1 MSELLIDVGNSR
13 TKWILAVGGQVR
25 GAARA
30 VGHDNPAGLFEE
42 WVGLRSPPHRI
53 RGVRVGGGEAV
64 AAIERWV
71 ADHWGITP
79 RWIDTPALGGGI
91 RVAYDNP
98 AQLGADRWLGMV
110 GARAANYLPVCI
122 VDCGSAIT
130 LDVVDSQGRHQG
142 GLILPGL
149 AAQQAGLGSIAPGLP
164 NVELATKTP
173 LLTRNTRDA
182 LASGHLHGTAMA
194 LQGLVRR
201 CMAES
206 AERLTPLLTGGDATL
221 LARYLDMEVRL
232 RPDLVLEGL
241 AAVDA
246 PTG

>member
-13 TKWILAVGGQVR
+13 TKWILAEGGHVR

-30 VGHDNPAGLFEE
+30 VGHDNLTGLFDE
-42 WVGLRSPPHRI
+42 WLGLRAPPQRV
-53 RGVRVGGGEAV
+53 RGVRVGGDEAV
-64 AAIERWV
+64 AAIDQWIGN
-71 ADHWGITP
+71 HWGATVQWLQTQAI
-79 RWIDTPALGGGI
+79 GGGI
-91 RVAYDNP
+91 RVTYDDP
-98 AQLGADRWLGMV
+98 AQLGADRWLAMV
-110 GARAANYLPVCI
+110 GARAANYLPACV
-122 VDCGSAIT
+122 VDCGTAIT

-149 AAQQAGLGSIAPGLP
+149 AAQQTGLASVAPSLP
-164 NVELATKTP
+164 TVALAAKTP
-173 LLTRNTRDA
+173 FLTTNTRDA

-194 LQGLVRR
+194 LQGLIRR

-221 LARYLDMEVRL
+221 LARYLDMDVRL